1 MLLKFKCNDTS
12 SKIVCKCTITFVN
25 EETAICSFLVYK
37 HLENNLLQVLSG
49 ESFTNLLS
57 LDSNVEVLKQIKFGD
72 LYNTIKNGMLHSK
85 AVVR

>member
-37 HLENNLLQVLSG
+37 NLENNLL
-49 ESFTNLLS
+49 E
-57 LDSNVEVLKQIKFGD
+57 DSNVEVLKQIKFGD
-72 LYNTIKNGMLHSK
+72 LYNTIKNGMLHLK
-85 AVVR
+85 AVER

>member
-37 HLENNLLQVLSG
+37 NLENNLLQVLSG

-72 LYNTIKNGMLHSK
+72 LYNTIKKGMLHWK